1 MFPSGTTNTL
11 NFTLLSPKKIVIMSP
26 IYMNFITGI
35 LKNVIDRFNPYC
47 ASEKLKGKKIMLLT
61 VGQMNEDEQKEVVD
75 SLDSYFRSIADFLY
89 FDFEYLYNFTSG
101 DVLEVDDINGM
112 YSEEHLDEIINNIKS
127 KINE

>member
-1 MFPSGTTNTL
+1 
-11 NFTLLSPKKIVIMSP
+11 
-26 IYMNFITGI
+26 
-35 LKNVIDRFNPYC
+35 
-47 ASEKLKGKKIMLLT
+47 MLLT